1 MMLGTTGVVDNRM
14 VLAKVQVMMRCQ
26 SVSAL
31 TRGTVN
37 WIGTL
42 LFCWNPCKSGE
53 RYQEL

>member
-37 WIGTL
+37 WSGTL
-42 LFCWNPCKSGE
+42 LFCWNPCNSGE
-53 RYQEL
+53 RHQEL